1 MALGLTGLFD
11 YQLVET
17 MSEGKDF
24 LVIFLYGIY
33 EILIF
38 FFFFFFLLF
47 FSKISL
53 LGQFCLLSFLD
64 FPHMSQT

>member
-1 MALGLTGLFD
+1 MALGLTGLFY

-38 FFFFFFLLF
+38 FSSFFFFSF
-47 FSKISL
+47 FPK
-53 LGQFCLLSFLD
+53 
-64 FPHMSQT
+64 FPFWVNFACYRFWIFPT